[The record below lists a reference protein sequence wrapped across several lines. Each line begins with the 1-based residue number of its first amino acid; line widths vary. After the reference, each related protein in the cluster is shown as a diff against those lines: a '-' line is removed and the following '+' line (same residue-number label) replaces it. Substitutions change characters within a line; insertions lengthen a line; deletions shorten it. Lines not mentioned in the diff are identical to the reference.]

1 MTCRPS
7 LRMRLWLGA
16 AVLAALAVAAAGIA
30 AYGLTR
36 TQGLTREAM
45 TAQRRIEA
53 YGILSTRVNEWMLG
67 WLIAA
72 RFEMPPDPGA
82 VLAALDLLDRLVAE
96 DVAGASSATEAT
108 ARARQSVTP
117 ARLRGLFGQLQD
129 TLAITPPGTPRGEA
143 AVSFYAA
150 QAPLAVAAQIEQ
162 ETRRRDEALAAMDA
176 LRGPLLW
183 SAATV
188 GIVAPLVLAALYLLV
203 LRPLFDRLS
212 RATASA
218 EALAMGGLRAPTGGH
233 DELDLMFA
241 RMRQM
246 VARIDRRRA
255 GLAADHGR
263 LEAIVADRTGELAA
277 ARDRLAMIDSTRRR
291 FFADVGHEL
300 RTPLTVILGEAELG
314 ARQPDPAVRASFETI
329 RTRSLRLFRRIEDI
343 LRIARSESGQLELER
358 ARVALPEVAE
368 AALADLAPLLR
379 RAGVT
384 ATIDLPPLGVAGDAE
399 WLRQVFA
406 GLFDNAAKYAG
417 RGAVVTVT
425 GRADG
430 ALALVEVADTG
441 PGLPPGGEM
450 AVFQRFARGAP
461 GVAPGFGVGLALARW
476 VLEASGGSLVAV
488 PGKEGLNLELRM
500 PLWEEA

>member
-36 TQGLTREAM
+36 TQVLTGEAM
-45 TAQRRIEA
+45 AAQRRIEA
-53 YGILSTRVNEWMLG
+53 YGSLSTRVNEWMLG
-67 WLIAA
+67 WLMAA
-72 RFEMPPDPGA
+72 RFEVPADPRA
-82 VLAALDLLDRLVAE
+82 VLAALDLLDRLVSE
-96 DVAGASSATEAT
+96 DVASALSDTEAT
-108 ARARQSVTP
+108 LRARQSVTP

-176 LRGPLLW
+176 LRRPLLW
-183 SAATV
+183 SAAAV
-188 GIVAPLVLAALYLLV
+188 GLAAPLVLAILYFLV
-203 LRPLFDRLS
+203 LRPLFGRLS

-218 EALAMGGLRAPTGGH
+218 EALAMGGLRTQTGGH
-233 DELDLMFA
+233 DELGLMFA

-246 VARIDRRRA
+246 VARIDRSRA
-255 GLAADHGR
+255 RLAADYGR
-263 LEAIVADRTGELAA
+263 LEGIVADRTGELAA
-277 ARDRLAMIDSTRRR
+277 ANDRLALIDSTRRR

-300 RTPLTVILGEAELG
+300 RTPLTVIMGEAELG
-314 ARQPDPAVRASFETI
+314 ARQPDPAIRAAFETI

-358 ARVALPEVAE
+358 GRIALPEVAG
-368 AALADLAPLLR
+368 AALSDVAPLLK

-384 ATIDLPPLGVAGDAE
+384 VTLNLPPLAVAGDAE

-417 RGAVVTVT
+417 RGAAVTVK
-425 GRADG
+425 GRAEG
-430 ALALVEVADTG
+430 SVAVVEVADTG
-441 PGLPPGGEM
+441 PGLPPGTDT

-461 GVAPGFGVGLALARW
+461 GTAPGFGVGLALARW
-476 VLEASGGSLVAV
+476 VLEASGGSIVAV
-488 PGKEGLNLELRM
+488 PGNPGLVLRLTL